1 MPRQLSQTCSSAP
14 THERV
19 RQTLSCWLVRTP
31 VLCLSGRRRSITVV
45 LSLSVSSRFALV
57 RCHYT
62 SPAGL
67 LCAPVLCL
75 SGRRQSLA
83 SVLSLSLSPQLNP
96 TPASASRSC
105 RQLRLPTKKSI
116 FRNFNQ
122 FFDDGAACR
131 PRRDHRATY
140 SSSVNFFPNFKP
152 LHSALGA
159 RIAEKSRKKLKSL
172 ILLWNQFRY
181 LCYNA
186 ARKSL
191 LRPDGR
197 LAPPT
202 RPE

>member
-1 MPRQLSQTCSSAP
+1 MPRQLSQTCSSAA

-67 LCAPVLCL
+67 LCAPVLCR

-83 SVLSLSLSPQLNP
+83 SVLSQSLSPCLDP

-105 RQLRLPTKKSI
+105 RQLRLPTLAHFSKE
-116 FRNFNQ
+116 
-122 FFDDGAACR
+122 
-131 PRRDHRATY
+131 
-140 SSSVNFFPNFKP
+140 KP
-152 LHSALGA
+152 LQHKISV
-159 RIAEKSRKKLKSL
+159 SRSSMLTE
-172 ILLWNQFRY
+172 RY
-181 LCYNA
+181 ISNVI
-186 ARKSL
+186 
-191 LRPDGR
+191 
-197 LAPPT
+197 
-202 RPE
+202 